1 LRPLVSLFSIGGEL
15 FCTRLYSHAG
25 TLKAIW
31 NFKEDGPMAP
41 DASACTETRHAAE
54 KIGASEASDAFLTEE
69 RHDEP
74 DFAQRPGTT
83 HIDEAEVRAG
93 LCRGAVNRGI
103 QR

>member
-1 LRPLVSLFSIGGEL
+1 LRPSVSLFSIGGEF
-15 FCTRLYSHAG
+15 FCARLYSHAG

-41 DASACTETRHAAE
+41 DASACTETWHAAE

-83 HIDEAEVRAG
+83 HIDEAE
-93 LCRGAVNRGI
+93 GAI
-103 QR
+103 AESW